1 MNGEKKIFYNHCVK
15 SVHIRSSSGPHFPA
29 FGLNTERYEVS
40 LRIQCKYGKIQTRIT
55 LNTNTF
61 HAVNI
66 SLGYYVGGKFLSST
80 EKKISVK
87 WFIKIINCGTP
98 TYSRDE
104 NLSGLTLLAN
114 SVRQGFDI
122 RTVSKA
128 KSLISVIP
136 LNNVRISLNTVYGQ
150 NVDAFSKEISENQ
163 VIYKSN
169 AFRVFTM
176 FSSKNTITREYWDL
190 VTHRSHGYSK
200 KTFNVDWFADTQ
212 WKQVYAHTK
221 SGFPL
226 CGSLD
231 ELLSAILDGRRVRFQ
246 LPDSSVYTAE
256 ADNLHIRN
264 GHVTAQALKL
274 VGEKGETDFD
284 KKGISEWLMV
294 STTGI
299 FYVLALCEK
308 CAYSELF

>member
-1 MNGEKKIFYNHCVK
+1 MFC
-15 SVHIRSSSGPHFPA
+15 
-29 FGLNTERYEVS
+29 
-40 LRIQCKYGKIQTRIT
+40 
-55 LNTNTF
+55 
-61 HAVNI
+61 NI
-66 SLGYYVGGKFLSST
+66 SLGYYVGGKFLSAT
-80 EKKISVK
+80 EKKIGVK

-98 TYSRDE
+98 AYSYDE
-104 NLSGLTLLAN
+104 NLLSSSSVLVN
-114 SVRQGFDI
+114 SVKQGFDI
-122 RTVSKA
+122 RTVCRSDNI
-128 KSLISVIP
+128 ISVFP
-136 LNNVRISLNTVYGQ
+136 LNNVRINLNTVYGQ
-150 NVDAFSKEISENQ
+150 NVDAFSKEIFENQ
-163 VIYKSN
+163 LVYKSD

-190 VTHRSHGYSK
+190 VAHRSHGYSK
-200 KTFNVDWFADTQ
+200 KTFSVDWFADTQ

-231 ELLSAILDGRRVRFQ
+231 ELFSAILDGRRVRFQ
-246 LPDSSVYTAE
+246 LPDSSAYTAE

-284 KKGISEWLMV
+284 KKGIWEWLMV

-299 FYVLALCEK
+299 FLCFK
-308 CAYSELF
+308 FKF

>member
-1 MNGEKKIFYNHCVK
+1 M
-15 SVHIRSSSGPHFPA
+15 
-29 FGLNTERYEVS
+29 
-40 LRIQCKYGKIQTRIT
+40 
-55 LNTNTF
+55 
-61 HAVNI
+61 NI
-66 SLGYYVGGKFLSST
+66 SLGYYVGGKFLSAT
-80 EKKISVK
+80 EKKIGVK

-98 TYSRDE
+98 TYSHDE
-104 NLSGLTLLAN
+104 NLLSGSSLLAN
-114 SVRQGFDI
+114 SVKQGFDI

-128 KSLISVIP
+128 NNLISVIP
-136 LNNVRISLNTVYGQ
+136 LNNVRVSLNTVYGQ
-150 NVDAFSKEISENQ
+150 NVDALSKEISKNQ
-163 VIYKSN
+163 VVYKSN

-190 VTHRSHGYSK
+190 VAHRSHGYSK
-200 KTFNVDWFADTQ
+200 KTSSVDWFADTQ

-231 ELLSAILDGRRVRFQ
+231 KLLSAILGGRRVRFQ

-284 KKGISEWLMV
+284 KKGIWEWLMV

-299 FYVLALCEK
+299 FCVLSFKLYFNEISFAVAK
-308 CAYSELF
+308 GTFFQ

>member
-1 MNGEKKIFYNHCVK
+1 MGKKKIFYNHCVK
-15 SVHIRSSSGPHFPA
+15 SVHIRSYSGPHFPA
-29 FGLNTERYEVS
+29 FGLNKERYEVS
-40 LRIQCKYGKIQTRIT
+40 LRIQCKYGKIPTKIT
-55 LNTNTF
+55 PNTNTF

-98 TYSRDE
+98 TYSHDE

-114 SVRQGFDI
+114 SVRQGFDV

-163 VIYKSN
+163 VIFKSN

-256 ADNLHIRN
+256 ADIRN

-299 FYVLALCEK
+299 FYVLTLCEK